1 MTATS
6 PANTPSTTTRAPVL
20 PPEAEKNRDSST
32 IAAKSA
38 MLAAARAVCP
48 TSLCSWP
55 ASLSTGTTR
64 PSEVADSMIAS
75 SSGSD
80 THPAA
85 VNDAPAP

>member
-1 MTATS
+1 
-6 PANTPSTTTRAPVL
+6 
-20 PPEAEKNRDSST
+20 
-32 IAAKSA
+32 

-48 TSLCSWP
+48 TSLCTWP

-64 PSEVADSMIAS
+64 PSEVADSVIAS

>member
-6 PANTPSTTTRAPVL
+6 PANAPSTTTRAPVL
-20 PPEAEKNRDSST
+20 PPDAEKNRDSST

-48 TSLCSWP
+48 TSLCTWP

-64 PSEVADSMIAS
+64 PSDVADSVIAS

-80 THPAA
+80 TQPTAA
-85 VNDAPAP
+85 NDAPAP